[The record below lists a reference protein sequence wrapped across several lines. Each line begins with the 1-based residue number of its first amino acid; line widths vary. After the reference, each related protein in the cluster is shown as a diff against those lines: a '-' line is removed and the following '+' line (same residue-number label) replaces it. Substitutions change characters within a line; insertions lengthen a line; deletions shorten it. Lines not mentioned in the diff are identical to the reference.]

1 MAGGARCRSAGEPRR
16 PAHEPG
22 PAEEVLRRGREREAA
37 PAGGE
42 AGEGTR
48 PEQGRPG
55 SPGKSFG
62 ALGND
67 LRERGL
73 THAADPVVDEAFTAV
88 EHELGTT
95 AACRLTGRSRAT
107 HYRRLK
113 PPPVRKPRSPQ
124 VQPSALTVEDR
135 DAVLALM
142 NSPQYAE
149 LPPAQIWARELD
161 SGRYHCSVSTMYR
174 ILRER
179 GQSGERRRQATHP
192 AKTVPELVADGPSQ
206 VFTWDITKAAGPRK
220 GIWYHAYVI
229 IDIFSRYIV
238 GHTVELAESAERAEE
253 LIRETIARNGIVPET
268 VHADRGTSMTSKK
281 VSQLL
286 IDLGVTRSHSRP
298 KVSNDN
304 PYSEAQFKTTK
315 YMSDYP
321 ERFDSLAHAREWFDA
336 FISYYNHEHRH
347 SGIGLHTPASVHFGT
362 ADLVREQRAATL
374 AEAYARHP
382 ERFARRPRPPRIPE
396 QVWIN
401 EPKTA
406 TEPEPQNA

>member
-1 MAGGARCRSAGEPRR
+1 MVLLSFHVGPGGSTRRSG
-16 PAHEPG
+16 
-22 PAEEVLRRGREREAA
+22 GRTKQSGIE
-37 PAGGE
+37 
-42 AGEGTR
+42 
-48 PEQGRPG
+48 
-55 SPGKSFG
+55 
-62 ALGND
+62 N
-67 LRERGL
+67 
-73 THAADPVVDEAFTAV
+73 
-88 EHELGTT
+88 ELGTT

-113 PPPVRKPRSPQ
+113 PPPSPRPRTTQ
-124 VQPSALTVEDR
+124 VQPSALNTEER
-135 DAVLALM
+135 EAVLELM
-142 NSPQYAE
+142 NSPEYAE

-161 SGRYHCSVSTMYR
+161 TGRYHCSVSTMYR

-179 GQSGERRRQATHP
+179 GQAGERRRQATHP

-220 GIWYHAYVI
+220 GVWYHAYVI

-238 GHTVELAESAERAEE
+238 GHTVELAESAERAAE

-315 YMSDYP
+315 YMPDYP
-321 ERFDSLAHAREWFDA
+321 ERFHSLTHARDWFDA

-362 ADLVREQRAATL
+362 AQEIRDQRALTL
-374 AEAYARHP
+374 TDAYARHP
-382 ERFARRPRPPRIPE
+382 ERFGRRPQPPKIP
-396 QVWIN
+396 QTAWIN
-401 EPKTA
+401 DPAKRSEPT
-406 TEPEPQNA
+406 PQTS